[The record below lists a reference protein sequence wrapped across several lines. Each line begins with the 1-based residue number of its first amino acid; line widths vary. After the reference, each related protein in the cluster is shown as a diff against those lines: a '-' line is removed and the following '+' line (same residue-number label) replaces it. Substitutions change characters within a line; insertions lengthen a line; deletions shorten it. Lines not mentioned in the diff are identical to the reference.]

1 MKSLHDFNT
10 MCFAVKG
17 RNNGHQV
24 YEKMELHMQVCP
36 LFPIHNSDNT
46 GNVLRKHT
54 NHQKTRPENKDISVS
69 FKMDFSYTLSSLIQV
84 TGFLFLS

>member
-1 MKSLHDFNT
+1 MKSLHDFDT

-36 LFPIHNSDNT
+36 LFPIHIQMIQAIFCENT
-46 GNVLRKHT
+46 QAPKNPD
-54 NHQKTRPENKDISVS
+54 QKTRISQS
-69 FKMDFSYTLSSLIQV
+69 LLKWTFLILSPL
-84 TGFLFLS
+84 

>member
-1 MKSLHDFNT
+1 MKSLHDFDT

-36 LFPIHNSDNT
+36 LSPIHNSENT
-46 GNVLRKHT
+46 ANVLRKHT
-54 NHQKTRPENKDISVS
+54 SPPKKPDQKTRISQS
-69 FKMDFSYTLSSLIQV
+69 LLKWTFLILSPL
-84 TGFLFLS
+84 

>member
-1 MKSLHDFNT
+1 MKSLHDFDT

-36 LFPIHNSDNT
+36 SFPIHIQTIQAMFCENT
-46 GNVLRKHT
+46 QAPKNLLP
-54 NHQKTRPENKDISVS
+54 KTKDISGQNS
-69 FKMDFSYTLSSLIQV
+69 TKQ
-84 TGFLFLS
+84 